1 MVRPI
6 RSSPDQDVKNLK
18 VFGTYAK
25 RELVKHNLLEQTFVQ
40 HFQSSREIRTELSVG
55 LLLIQGSD
63 HP

>member
-1 MVRPI
+1 MTLPFKA
-6 RSSPDQDVKNLK
+6 SATF
-18 VFGTYAK
+18 VFLASAYNNYAK